1 MPQDNRKDDN
11 KLKSN
16 DFAKEVT
23 KLCLNKNSDY
33 ILQGKITNI
42 ITLSI

>member
-1 MPQDNRKDDN
+1 MDDN

-16 DFAKEVT
+16 DFAEEKVS
-23 KLCLNKNSDY
+23 KLRLNKNSDY
-33 ILQGKITNI
+33 ISQGKITNI